1 MQEQGVP
8 PLQGASETREGP
20 ADEPGRR
27 GRREQETRIA
37 QKARA
42 LLFLGEDTPPF
53 QQAGVPGRRG
63 PAVVQRPESSVEG
76 SSQGGWPGRPLWD
89 ISPRFGVVSKSYPKS
104 YPSHTPRSQLRSTW
118 FSGPAI
124 ACFLP
129 GSGCVWEN
137 LRGEGWQ
144 GPRKAS
150 RKAFKARGSLS

>member
-42 LLFLGEDTPPF
+42 LQFLGEDTPPF

-63 PAVVQRPESSVEG
+63 SAVVQRPETSVKG
-76 SSQGGWPGRPLWD
+76 SLQGGWPGRPLWD
-89 ISPRFGVVSKSYPKS
+89 ISPRFGVASKSYPKS
-104 YPSHTPRSQLRSTW
+104 YPSHTPRSQLRPPRALKAFLEALRGPCHPSPRR
-118 FSGPAI
+118 FSHTHP
-124 ACFLP
+124 LP
-129 GSGCVWEN
+129 GRKHAMAGPEN
-137 LRGEGWQ
+137 Q
-144 GPRKAS
+144 VD
-150 RKAFKARGSLS
+150 LS